1 MKSFLKQNWFKIG
14 LLVISVVSIAGA
26 FYWYEWRPDQ
36 IRKNCFN
43 TSLDFS
49 KDYQNEFY
57 INCVMGN
64 GIKP

>member
-1 MKSFLKQNWFKIG
+1 MKEKIKIISPIFIIILIILG
-14 LLVISVVSIAGA
+14 LA
-26 FYWYEWRPDQ
+26 FYWYEWRPTQ

-57 INCVMGN
+57 INCVRGN
-64 GIKP
+64 GVNP